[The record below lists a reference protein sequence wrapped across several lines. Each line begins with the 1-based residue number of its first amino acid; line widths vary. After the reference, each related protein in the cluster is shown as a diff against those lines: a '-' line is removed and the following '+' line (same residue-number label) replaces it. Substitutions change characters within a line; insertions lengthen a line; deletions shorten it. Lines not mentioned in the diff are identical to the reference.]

1 MPDIGWYGLVLV
13 IAALATAALTVP
25 AKRIAL
31 RVGYVAHPGERTVHK
46 KPIPYGGGAAMFM
59 GFLVAVL
66 GAAAVPQLRQIFT
79 DSPEMTG
86 VVLAAGAMFAV
97 GLIDDVR
104 DMSAPA
110 KMAGQVLAASILY
123 FSGVTMYELKIPLAG
138 FFVLTPGIVP
148 LITAAWV
155 IALTNAVNLIDG
167 LDGLAAGVVA
177 IGGGALAIY
186 GIRLMGL
193 GLLPSDNIG
202 PLVAVI
208 ACGICLGFLPF
219 NFNPAR
225 IFIGDAGAHFLGL
238 LMAASTMVIGGRVPT
253 AVPISGVT
261 YFFFAP
267 LFIPILILDGGAE
280 CGDSGGD
287 CSANGASLATL
298 DSGSTCPCGP
308 TDVVIA
314 WFLLLMGRCIMA
326 TTQRRNNNPSML
338 TGVSTKNFHKFF
350 NYDRV
355 YHFGCCWL
363 RQWIAPS
370 PQISST
376 QSMPMTLCLGRCRC
390 RISNRL
396 AVVSAVPVGRHQ
408 QRAVDE
414 IEVDVSRRQPL
425 AVVFDDARHR
435 DFDDFKRLAVL
446 VAQQFAA
453 ARRFSL
459 EHLVVVVF
467 RIVFDGRDDLVGSDE
482 SGQIVDVPVGVVA
495 GDSVAEPADVFLAVI
510 ILQISLDLRFA
521 TVRDCGSCSAGRSVV
536 VRTVPAPLKS
546 TAPPSMTI
554 PG

>member
-13 IAALATAALTVP
+13 IAAVATAALTVP

-31 RVGYVAHPGERTVHK
+31 PGGYVAHPGERTVHP

-59 GFLVAVL
+59 GFMVAVL
-66 GAAAVPQLRQIFT
+66 GAAAVPQLRPIFQ

-225 IFIGDAGAHFLGL
+225 IFMGDAGAHFLGL

-267 LFIPILILDGGAE
+267 LFIPILILGVPLVDMAFAFVRRTARGTGFHTPDKDHIHHRLLRFGHGHRRSVLILWAWTALL
-280 CGDSGGD
+280 SGFI
-287 CSANGASLATL
+287 LFPL
-298 DSGSTCPCGP
+298 Y
-308 TDVVIA
+308 
-314 WFLLLMGRCIMA
+314 F
-326 TTQRRNNNPSML
+326 
-338 TGVSTKNFHKFF
+338 TGVNAIIPFGALALGVILYPLFHPS
-350 NYDRV
+350 
-355 YHFGCCWL
+355 L
-363 RQWIAPS
+363 RREVG
-370 PQISST
+370 
-376 QSMPMTLCLGRCRC
+376 LGPEGE
-390 RISNRL
+390 L
-396 AVVSAVPVGRHQ
+396 PVV
-408 QRAVDE
+408 
-414 IEVDVSRRQPL
+414 
-425 AVVFDDARHR
+425 
-435 DFDDFKRLAVL
+435 
-446 VAQQFAA
+446 
-453 ARRFSL
+453 
-459 EHLVVVVF
+459 
-467 RIVFDGRDDLVGSDE
+467 
-482 SGQIVDVPVGVVA
+482 
-495 GDSVAEPADVFLAVI
+495 
-510 ILQISLDLRFA
+510 
-521 TVRDCGSCSAGRSVV
+521 
-536 VRTVPAPLKS
+536 
-546 TAPPSMTI
+546 
-554 PG
+554 